1 MNKSSGAAIGGG
13 IAAVVIAV
21 AIAAFMFTGMPNEQ
35 ESIDNSLVVD
45 ESQNDV
51 ALQEDEKMI
60 VYASF
65 YPYYEFTRNVAGDS
79 AIVEQYMPSGV
90 EAHDWEPR
98 AQEIQ
103 SLKDAQVL
111 VYNGLGME
119 PYVDNIMDS
128 GEFDNV
134 LFVKA
139 SEGVEL
145 IKFEEHDEHGHAEEF
160 AEEIEETIEEFE
172 HGHMTESETLEKI
185 EEILHEHEG
194 DGHDHGNETIEN
206 IEAVLHEIEDGHMTT
221 EDGIEE
227 IHHIVL
233 EIEGEVHGD
242 KEEEHD
248 EHGHAE
254 EFAEEIEETIEEFEH
269 GHMTESETLEKIEEI
284 LHEHEGDGHD
294 HGNETIENIEA
305 VLHEIEDGH
314 MTTED
319 GIEEIHHIVL
329 EIEGEVHGDKEEEHD
344 EHEDEHGHGHHHD
357 FEFDPHIWLDPILV
371 KQQVNII
378 RDGLISADPQNRE
391 NYEQN
396 AIQYNEKLDALDM
409 KIKSSLSSC
418 SKDTFV
424 PFHNAFT
431 YLGERYNLKVM
442 ALSGVAPD
450 SEASAAE
457 IAEFVDF
464 VKDNDI
470 KVIFAEELVDP
481 RLAEVIAEEAGAEVL
496 LFSPLEALADDEIG
510 KNITY
515 IDKMEQN
522 LDALKVALECQ

>member
-1 MNKSSGAAIGGG
+1 
-13 IAAVVIAV
+13 
-21 AIAAFMFTGMPNEQ
+21 MFPGMPNEQ
-35 ESIDNSLVVD
+35 EQMGSLVDDTDKNNVT
-45 ESQNDV
+45 
-51 ALQEDEKMI
+51 LQDDGKTR
-60 VYASF
+60 VLASF

-79 AIVEQYMPSGV
+79 AIVEQYLPSGI

-103 SLKDAQVL
+103 SLKNTDVF

-119 PYVDNIMDS
+119 PYVENMIDS

-139 SEGVEL
+139 SEGIEMM
-145 IKFEEHDEHGHAEEF
+145 KFDEDGHDDTHADEF
-160 AEEIEETIEEFE
+160 AHEIEEIIEEFE
-172 HGHMTESETLEKI
+172 HGHITASQTLEEI
-185 EEILHEHEG
+185 EETLHEHEG
-194 DGHDHGNETIEN
+194 DGHDHGSKTIES
-206 IEAVLHEIEDGHMTT
+206 IEETLHEIGDGRMSQ

-227 IHHIVL
+227 IHHTIL
-233 EIEGEVHGD
+233 EIEGGD
-242 KEEEHD
+242 ETK
-248 EHGHAE
+248 HAE
-254 EFAEEIEETIEEFEH
+254 E
-269 GHMTESETLEKIEEI
+269 
-284 LHEHEGDGHD
+284 EG
-294 HGNETIENIEA
+294 
-305 VLHEIEDGH
+305 
-314 MTTED
+314 
-319 GIEEIHHIVL
+319 
-329 EIEGEVHGDKEEEHD
+329 
-344 EHEDEHGHGHHHD
+344 GHGHDHD

-371 KQQVNII
+371 KQQVNNIK
-378 RDGLISADPQNRE
+378 DGLIKADPQNKE
-391 NYEQN
+391 HYEQN
-396 AIQYNEKLDALDM
+396 AMQYNKELDALDM

-431 YLGERYNLKVM
+431 YLGDRYGLKIM

-464 VKDNDI
+464 VRDNDI

-481 RLAEVIAEEAGAEVL
+481 RLAQVIADEAGAEVL
-496 LFSPLEALADDEIG
+496 LFSPIEALAQDEVG
-510 KNITY
+510 QNITY